1 MKKFLI
7 LTALSLMTFITI
19 ASNNRVSNH
28 RYKFEEQK
36 TVEQTFDVGA
46 LPQLEME
53 GVHSDFIITTWDE
66 PQIDFKVKIVVKS
79 DKEKTVKYLMDI
91 ININVEFFQE
101 CDLVKAKTV
110 FENKTNRSFNASV
123 SIKYYVKVPEDV
135 RMDLETKYGDIIVET
150 VKKDFKAE
158 VKYGS
163 LTAGNLLADNE
174 IEIKYG
180 GLNVEYAKNINLDM
194 KYSDC
199 KINKTEFIDA
209 EIGYSNFTA
218 TDIFRGVFENKYSN
232 IRIGKIKELK
242 AENKYSDMRV
252 ALDTDKPNVDI
263 DAEYSNIKLKINEN
277 ASFRYDIRVSYGDII
292 CGEIMKSNV
301 GRTSDGR
308 IVGSRGDE
316 PSGSIRAK
324 LEYGDFRIE

>member
-1 MKKFLI
+1 MKKILI

-19 ASNNRVSNH
+19 ASNNRGSNH
-28 RYKFEEQK
+28 RYKFEEHK

-79 DKEKTVKYLMDI
+79 DKEKIVKYLMDI
-91 ININVEFFQE
+91 INVEFFQE
-101 CDLVKAKTV
+101 GDLVKAKTV

-135 RMDLETKYGDIIVET
+135 RMDLETRYGDIIVET

-174 IEIKYG
+174 IKIKYG
-180 GLNVEYAKNINLDM
+180 DLSVEYAKNINLDM
-194 KYSDC
+194 AYSDC
-199 KINKTEFIDA
+199 KINKVEFIDA
-209 EIGYSNFTA
+209 EISYSDFTA
-218 TDIFRGVFENKYSN
+218 TDIFRGVFENKYSD
-232 IRIGKIKELK
+232 IRINKIKELK
-242 AENKYSDMRV
+242 AEDKYSDLRAV
-252 ALDTDKPNVDI
+252 LDTDKPNVDI

-277 ASFRYDIRVSYGDII
+277 ASFRYDIKVSYGDIV

-308 IVGSRGDE
+308 IVGSRGDK
-316 PSGSIRAK
+316 PAGSIRAE

>member
-1 MKKFLI
+1 MKKILI
-7 LTALSLMTFITI
+7 LTVLSLMTFISI
-19 ASNNRVSNH
+19 ASNNRGNNR

-46 LPQLEME
+46 LPQLEMD
-53 GVHSDFIITTWDE
+53 GIHSDFIITTWDE
-66 PQIDFKVKIVVKS
+66 SQIDFKVKIVVKS
-79 DKEKTVKYLMDI
+79 NKEKIVKYLMDI
-91 ININVEFFQE
+91 INVEFVQE
-101 CDLVKAKTV
+101 GDLVKAKTV

-135 RMDLETKYGDIIVET
+135 RMDLETRYGDIIVET

-174 IEIKYG
+174 IKIKYG
-180 GLNVEYAKNINLDM
+180 DLSVEYAKNINLDM
-194 KYSDC
+194 AYSDC
-199 KINKTEFIDA
+199 KINKVEFIDA
-209 EIGYSNFTA
+209 KIGYSDFTA

-232 IRIGKIKELK
+232 IRINKIKNLK
-242 AENKYSDMRV
+242 AENKYSDMR
-252 ALDTDKPNVDI
+252 AILDSDEPNVDI
-263 DAEYSNIKLKINEN
+263 DAEFSDIKLKINEN
-277 ASFRYDIRVSYGDII
+277 ASFRYDISVSYGDIV
-292 CGEIMKSNV
+292 CGEIMRSNV
-301 GRTSDGR
+301 GRISDGR

-316 PSGSIRAK
+316 PAGSIRAK

>member
-1 MKKFLI
+1 MKKILI
-7 LTALSLMTFITI
+7 LTTLSLMTFITI
-19 ASNNRVSNH
+19 ASNNRGSNR
-28 RYKFEEQK
+28 RYRFEEQK

-46 LPQLEME
+46 LPQLEMK
-53 GVHSDFIITTWDE
+53 GVYSDFIITTWDE

-79 DKEKTVKYLMDI
+79 NKEKIVKYLMDI
-91 ININVEFFQE
+91 INVEFFQE
-101 CDLVKAKTV
+101 GDLVKAKTV
-110 FENKTNRSFNASV
+110 FENKTNRSFNASI

-135 RMDLETKYGDIIVET
+135 RMDLETRYGDIIVET

-174 IEIKYG
+174 IKIKYG
-180 GLNVEYAKNINLDM
+180 DLSVEYAKNINLDM

-199 KINKTEFIDA
+199 KINKIEFIDA
-209 EIGYSNFTA
+209 EIGYSDFTA

-232 IRIGKIKELK
+232 IRINKIKNLK
-242 AENKYSDMRV
+242 AENKYSDMR
-252 ALDTDKPNVDI
+252 AILDSDEPNVDI
-263 DAEYSNIKLKINEN
+263 DAEFSDIKLKINEN
-277 ASFRYDIRVSYGDII
+277 ASFRYDISVSYGDIV

-301 GRTSDGR
+301 GRISDGR

-316 PSGSIRAK
+316 PVGSIRAE

>member
-19 ASNNRVSNH
+19 ASNNRDGGR

-46 LPQLEME
+46 LPQLEMK

-135 RMDLETKYGDIIVET
+135 RMDLETRYGDIIVET

-194 KYSDC
+194 AYSDC
-199 KINKTEFIDA
+199 KINKVEFIDA
-209 EIGYSNFTA
+209 EISYSNFTA
-218 TDIFRGVFENKYSN
+218 TDIFRGVFENKYSD
-232 IRIGKIKELK
+232 IRINKIKELK
-242 AENKYSDMRV
+242 AEDKYSDLRAV
-252 ALDTDKPNVDI
+252 LDTDKPNVDI

-277 ASFRYDIRVSYGDII
+277 ASFRYDIRVSYGDIV

-316 PSGSIRAK
+316 PSGSIRAE

>member
-1 MKKFLI
+1 MKKILI
-7 LTALSLMTFITI
+7 LTVLSLMTILTI
-19 ASNNRVSNH
+19 ASNNGDCDH
-28 RYKFEEQK
+28 HYKFEEQK
-36 TVEQTFDVGA
+36 VVERIFDVEA
-46 LPQLEME
+46 LPELEME
-53 GVHSDFIITTWDE
+53 GIYSDFIITTWDE
-66 PQIDFKVKIVVKS
+66 PQIDFKVKITVKS
-79 DKEKTVKYLMDI
+79 DKEKAVKYLIDI
-91 ININVEFFQE
+91 INVEFVQE
-101 CDLVKAKTV
+101 GDLVRARTV

-135 RMDLETKYGDIIVET
+135 RMDLETRYGDIIVET

-180 GLNVEYAKNINLDM
+180 DFSIAYAKNLELDM
-194 KYSDC
+194 KYSDG
-199 KINKTEFIDA
+199 KINKVEFIDA
-209 EIGYSNFTA
+209 EISYSDFTA
-218 TDIFRGVFENKYSN
+218 TDIFRGVFENKYSD
-232 IRIGKIKELK
+232 IRINKIKELK
-242 AENKYSDMRV
+242 AEDKYSDLRAV
-252 ALDTDKPNVDI
+252 LDTDKPNVDI

-277 ASFRYDIRVSYGDII
+277 ASFRYDIRVSYGDIV

-308 IVGSRGDE
+308 IVGNRGDK
-316 PSGSIRAK
+316 PAGSIRAE

>member
-1 MKKFLI
+1 MKKILI

-19 ASNNRVSNH
+19 ARNNRDNNR
-28 RYKFEEQK
+28 RYRFEEQK
-36 TVEQTFDVGA
+36 TVEQTFDVGV
-46 LPQLEME
+46 LPQLEMK
-53 GVHSDFIITTWDE
+53 GVYSDFIITTWDE

-79 DKEKTVKYLMDI
+79 NKEKIVKYLMDI
-91 ININVEFFQE
+91 INVEFFQE
-101 CDLVKAKTV
+101 GDLVKAKTV

-135 RMDLETKYGDIIVET
+135 RMDLETRYGDIIVET

-174 IEIKYG
+174 IKIKYG
-180 GLNVEYAKNINLDM
+180 DLSVEYAKNINLDM

-199 KINKTEFIDA
+199 KINKIEFIDA
-209 EIGYSNFTA
+209 EIGYSEFTA

-232 IRIGKIKELK
+232 IRINKIKNLK
-242 AENKYSDMRV
+242 AENKYSDMR
-252 ALDTDKPNVDI
+252 AILDSDEPNVDI
-263 DAEYSNIKLKINEN
+263 DAEFSDIKLKINEN
-277 ASFRYDIRVSYGDII
+277 ASFRYDISVSYGDIV
-292 CGEIMKSNV
+292 CGEIMRSNV
-301 GRTSDGR
+301 GRISDGR

-316 PSGSIRAK
+316 PVGSIRAE